1 MLNKLYAKIKNTLKE
16 KYKIYLTFLILFLVI
31 TIELPFYLNVPGG
44 LINISKRIKINDEHV
59 SEKYNMAYV
68 SEFKATIPTILWAL
82 MDNNW
87 DILPKKE
94 VILKNETEKLIE
106 YRNKLL
112 LEESNQNAI
121 YVAFKLANKKCDISN
136 NKVYVV
142 YVDEN
147 SKTNLTVGD
156 QIIKINNEKVDNKTQ
171 IQKTLSNKD
180 INELVSFTVLNNG
193 IETIKTGRTYN
204 YQNKTIVGIVL
215 SEIKD
220 IKTDYK
226 IEFDFKNSESGP
238 SGGLMMTLSIYDYLI
253 GNIDH
258 NYKIAGTGSIDED
271 GNVGSIGGVKHKILG
286 AIREKTDIFFIPS
299 GENYEE
305 AVEILKNKKNK
316 LTLVKIN
323 NINEAIDYLK
333 TLSNR

>member
-16 KYKIYLTFLILFLVI
+16 KYKIYLKFLILFLVL

-44 LINISKRIKINDEHV
+44 LINISNRIKINNENV

-82 MDNNW
+82 IDQNW
-87 DILPKKE
+87 DVLPRKE

-106 YRNKLL
+106 FRSKLL

-121 YVAFKLANKKCDISN
+121 FVAFKLANKKCDFSN

-147 SKTNLTVGD
+147 SKTNLTIGD
-156 QIIKINNEKVDNKTQ
+156 QIIKINNEEVNSKKQVQQ
-171 IQKTLSNKD
+171 ILSNKKTD
-180 INELVSFTVLNNG
+180 ELISFTILNNG
-193 IETIKTGRTYN
+193 IESIKTARTYN
-204 YQNKTIVGIVL
+204 YQNKIIVGIVL

-220 IKTDYK
+220 IETDYK

-238 SGGLMMTLSIYDYLI
+238 SGGLMMAISIYDYLI
-253 GNIDH
+253 DNIDH
-258 NYKIAGTGSIDED
+258 NYKIAGTGSIDEE
-271 GNVGSIGGVKHKILG
+271 GNVGSIGGVKYKILG
-286 AIREKTDIFFIPS
+286 AIREKADIFFIPS
-299 GENYEE
+299 GENYDE
-305 AVEILKNKKNK
+305 AVRILKNKKNK

-333 TLSNR
+333 TLSN